1 MRVLGPVCFLPATI
15 VAFVL
20 CVGCNAPKADSTKT
34 EETAHDDH
42 EHKDHDHEHKD
53 HEHAEGEHH
62 HAETYAEAVTE
73 LETLNATLRDSLQ
86 AGERDKGDV
95 AVHEF
100 GHVLDELPKL
110 AESASLSA
118 EQQADVKKTVEELFG
133 HFEKIDEAFHADKDT
148 PVPYDEH
155 ADAINAAIEKLK
167 GLGAK

>member
-155 ADAINAAIEKLK
+155 ADAINVAIEKLK